1 MRLGPQPCAAPMSTR
16 VDAARCPA
24 GGATAAAAVHRA
36 RLCLHGCARAQKA
49 PQHVN
54 AAGLDAVT
62 LSSACSIRGGVGW
75 KGAAAAL
82 MCRQAARAPKAF
94 ESTGT
99 SSRRDARRC
108 QAPGSTRQDAAGLP
122 TCPDPARR
130 RAGGGRRVIRCEV
143 SLDGETWRRA
153 EIERHET
160 PTPANKTWCW
170 VFWSIPVTAVE
181 LLRAPQLRVRAVDSS
196 QNMMPEKCAWSPPRG
211 IHISTVA

>member
-1 MRLGPQPCAAPMSTR
+1 VRALTRRAARQVVPLRPQPYIVRGYAYTGARVHRTRPSMWCPKLRLGWLLWPPR
-16 VDAARCPA
+16 VP
-24 GGATAAAAVHRA
+24 
-36 RLCLHGCARAQKA
+36 
-49 PQHVN
+49 
-54 AAGLDAVT
+54 
-62 LSSACSIRGGVGW
+62 CSIRGGVGW

-82 MCRQAARAPKAF
+82 IWRQAARAPKAF
-94 ESTGT
+94 ESAGT

-108 QAPGSTRQDAAGLP
+108 QATGSARQVAAGLP
-122 TCPDPARR
+122 PGPDPARG

-196 QNMMPEKCAWSPPRG
+196 QNMMPEKCAPRPARG
-211 IHISTVA
+211 VRFSAAA